1 MLFSKKSIPILLA
14 AFTISSAYSQELDSW
29 NTYSSFSTVNSVTI
43 DNNSVI
49 YATTLGGIFTI
60 EGDEIVNKFTT
71 IDGMHRLDPSHS
83 VFDVVNNRVI
93 LTYPDGVIDILNPAN
108 NSFQKNEDIARVDQF
123 SSKKINDV
131 LINQNELYVATD
143 FGIVV
148 YTLEGFFVENSLLKL
163 GSFDRGIQVN
173 DIDISDNLIYCA
185 TSQGVAVASLD
196 DNLLNTA
203 SWTNYSEA
211 EGFVNSIVNEIVAFD
226 TDVFAVSGD
235 SLYNLDGGSWLVSDE
250 FGDLPVSEFHK
261 TEEELYVLSDRR
273 IVKKGLLGDEEII
286 NFDASITVQTVIPAG
301 DVLQVG
307 TSDQGLFAIDLSNTS
322 NRSQFLPE
330 GPYLNFFGKMNY
342 EENTLISASTS
353 AFPQSDPFNPV
364 RGYYLFNEDEWSNY
378 NIRTNEEMRASGFGL
393 TYSVSGTSSH
403 YYFGSWGGGIARHT
417 IETNDVTIYDESNSE
432 LTGIS
437 QNRDFIVISGLS
449 SDIDDNM
456 WAVSYD
462 SDTPLNLQQSGSDEW
477 FHFPKASIPT
487 DNLYFDLFVDS
498 NNQKWITLADFS
510 NNGKGLLILD
520 TKNNTDLSD
529 DEYRKLTADANNG
542 NLPDELITA
551 IIEDKNGEI
560 WIGTAR
566 GIARFIFPEF
576 IVESTNPNDY
586 QAQWLINEDT
596 SAISR
601 FLLRD
606 VNVSA
611 IAVNEANQKW
621 IGSVNQGLWL
631 LNEEGSRIEKRF
643 TTENSPLLSDNIL
656 SIAINDETG
665 EVFIAT
671 DLGLISYSDLAI
683 AASPKMD
690 ELKVFP
696 NPFLYSKHNRIVVE
710 GLADATD
717 IKVLGVDGTV
727 VRELET
733 RSGRIS
739 WDGLDYN
746 GNQLGSGVYFVVAL
760 ERDGNEKGIGKVV
773 IIR

>member
-1 MLFSKKSIPILLA
+1 MLFSKKTILVLLA
-14 AFTISSAYSQELDSW
+14 AFSTSSVFSQELETWSI
-29 NTYSSFSTVNSVTI
+29 YSSFSTVNSVAI
-43 DNNSVI
+43 DNNNVI
-49 YATTLGGIFTI
+49 YVTTSGGIFTI
-60 EGDEIVNKFTT
+60 EEGEIVNKFTP
-71 IDGMHRLDPSHS
+71 IDGMHRLDPSHA
-83 VFDVVNNRVI
+83 VFDAINSRVI
-93 LTYPDGVIDILNPAN
+93 LTYPDGVIDILNPDN
-108 NSFQKNEDIARVDQF
+108 KSFQKNEDIARVDQF
-123 SSKKINDV
+123 SSKKINDA
-131 LINQNELYVATD
+131 LIHLNGLYVATD
-143 FGIVV
+143 FGIVI

-173 DIDISDNLIYCA
+173 DIDISGNMIYCA
-185 TSQGVAVASLD
+185 TAQGVAVASLD

-203 SWTNYSEA
+203 SWTNYSEG
-211 EGFVNSIVNEIVAFD
+211 EGFVNSIIKEVVAFD
-226 TDVFAVSGD
+226 TDVFSVSGD
-235 SLYNLDGGSWLVSDE
+235 SVYSLDNGNWFVSDE
-250 FGDLPVSEFHK
+250 FGDLSVNEFHK
-261 TEEELYVLSDRR
+261 TEQELYVLSDRR
-273 IVKKGLLGDEEII
+273 IVKKDLLGDEEII
-286 NFDASITVQTVIPAG
+286 NFDASTTIQTVTSAG
-301 DVLQVG
+301 DALQVG
-307 TSDQGLFAIDLSNTS
+307 TSDQGLFTIDLSNTS
-322 NRSQFLPE
+322 NRTQFLPE
-330 GPYLNFFGKMNY
+330 GPYLNFFGKMNFV
-342 EENTLISASTS
+342 ENTLISASTS

-364 RGYYLFNEDEWSNY
+364 RGYYLFNEDTWSNF
-378 NIRTNEEMRASGFGL
+378 NIRTNEEMRLSGFGS

-403 YYFGSWGGGIARHT
+403 YYFGSWGGGIARHNT
-417 IETNDVTIYDESNSE
+417 ESNEVTIFDEDNSE
-432 LTGIS
+432 LSGIN

-449 SDIDDNM
+449 GDSDDNI
-456 WAVSYD
+456 WAISYD
-462 SDTPLNLQQSGSDEW
+462 SDTPLNLQESGSDEW

-498 NNQKWITLADFS
+498 NNQKWITLADFN

-520 TKNNTDLSD
+520 TKNNTDSSD

-542 NLPDELITA
+542 NLPDELITS
-551 IIEDKNGEI
+551 IIEDKNGEV

-576 IVESTNPNDY
+576 IVESTNPNDF

-611 IAVNEANQKW
+611 MAVNEANQKW

-643 TTENSPLLSDNIL
+643 TTENSPLLSNNIL
-656 SIAINDETG
+656 SIAIDDETG

-683 AASPKMD
+683 APFPKMD

-696 NPFLYSKHNRIVVE
+696 NPFLYSKHSRIVVE
-710 GLADATD
+710 GLADVTD
-717 IKVLGVDGTV
+717 IKILGVDGTV
-727 VRELET
+727 VRELEA

-739 WDGLDYN
+739 WDGLDFN
-746 GNQLGSGVYFVVAL
+746 GNQLGSGVYFIVAL
-760 ERDGNEKGIGKVV
+760 EREGNEKGIGKVV